1 MPFCHF
7 TGYNLWLLKPT
18 KLNRGRGIHVVNNLT
33 MLKDLISRYCD
44 GWAKP
49 AQPVAAAKPKKEEEE
64 KPIVFDELMGVV
76 VEEGQ

>member
-1 MPFCHF
+1 
-7 TGYNLWLLKPT
+7 
-18 KLNRGRGIHVVNNLT
+18 